1 MEMIWRIII
10 MIFKIGIYGKT
21 RERALMAFNK
31 YIDKIEPDKIQYIKR
46 NRYDMECA
54 LTNGM
59 LIKAVVASE
68 SCRGQKFD
76 RIIYDDDIDD
86 KILNCIIYP
95 SLVTPVWSFKRTG
108 LDL

>member
-1 MEMIWRIII
+1 MEIIWRIII

-21 RERALMAFNK
+21 RERALMAFDQ
-31 YIDKIEPDKIQYIKR
+31 YINKIEPDKIQYIKR

-86 KILNCIIYP
+86 EILNCIIYP

>member
-1 MEMIWRIII
+1 

-21 RERALMAFNK
+21 RERALMAFDQ
-31 YIDKIEPDKIQYIKR
+31 YINKIEPDKIQYIKR
-46 NRYDMECA
+46 NKYDMECA

>member
-1 MEMIWRIII
+1 

-21 RERALMAFNK
+21 RERALMVFNQ

-46 NRYDMECA
+46 NKYDMECA

-86 KILNCIIYP
+86 KILDCIIYP
-95 SLVTPVWSFKRTG
+95 SLVTPV
-108 LDL
+108 

>member
-1 MEMIWRIII
+1 

-21 RERALMAFNK
+21 RERALMAFDQ
-31 YIDKIEPDKIQYIKR
+31 YINKIEPDKIQYIKR
-46 NRYDMECA
+46 NRYAMDCA
-54 LTNGM
+54 LTNAM

-76 RIIYDDDIDD
+76 RIIYDDDIYEE
-86 KILNCIIYP
+86 ILDYIVYP
-95 SLVTPVWSFKRTG
+95 SLVTPVWSFKRIG

>member
-1 MEMIWRIII
+1 MEIIWRIII

-21 RERALMAFNK
+21 RERALMAFNQ

-86 KILNCIIYP
+86 KILDCIIYP